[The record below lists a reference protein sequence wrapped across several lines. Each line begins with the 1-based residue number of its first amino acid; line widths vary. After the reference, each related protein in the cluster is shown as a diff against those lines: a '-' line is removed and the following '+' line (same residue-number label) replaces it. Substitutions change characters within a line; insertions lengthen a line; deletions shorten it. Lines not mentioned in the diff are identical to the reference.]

1 MAEFLA
7 HHLEN
12 EYMIENLHMDQWVL
26 YVNDQDKAQ
35 RKTCDGWSLSHG
47 TEHWKQKTLNYGHE
61 YRQYWNCNSDD
72 CNSSSDM

>member
-26 YVNDQDKAQ
+26 YVNDQDRAQ
-35 RKTCDGWSLSHG
+35 RKTCDG
-47 TEHWKQKTLNYGHE
+47 
-61 YRQYWNCNSDD
+61 
-72 CNSSSDM
+72 